1 MKIIGV
7 FHGIDPAACL
17 FVDGEL
23 VAYVEEERLIR
34 FKHAAGQFP
43 IRSIAYCCESQ
54 GIDISEVDYLAYGW
68 DCEAYT
74 DGRLAQFYEQVNA
87 QYPPDSGTL
96 GWQRSNLSHFNMDRQ
111 RELFRSQLVR
121 FFGDVELPPLKTIPH
136 HYSHAITAYHM
147 SELDDSLVLTID
159 GSGDSQTTCVWR
171 GQGDNLDMLHEIKIP
186 HSLGW
191 FYAAMTEYL
200 GFKAYDGEYK
210 VMGLA
215 AFGRPN
221 LQYRKALEQIVT
233 VADDGFSFC
242 INPKAIHHG
251 NHTFSYRHTDYL
263 VELFGLEPRL
273 GNIPIDARHEDL
285 AYETQRMLEV
295 TVLRLL
301 SHFQEETGIRN
312 LCISGGVG
320 LNVKMNSA
328 IHKSSL
334 FDKILPFPI
343 PSDSGT
349 GIGAAAALHYEL
361 TGERVKPL
369 KHVYLGPGYTDDEIE
384 LQIKSC
390 GLSYERCDDIAEA
403 TADLLAAGK
412 VVGWFQGRLEGGP
425 RALGSRSILA
435 DSRTVEA
442 RDRVNQAIKFREYW
456 RPFCPSLA
464 VESKD
469 RFMKQ
474 ADEAPYMIMAFD
486 ATEESAEKAKA
497 VVHIDGTMRVQTV
510 NPEHNPVYHRLLKA
524 FEQRAGIPIVLNTS
538 FNIKG
543 EAIVC
548 SPRDALRTFWT
559 TGLDALAIGPFL
571 IEKPCQPTPIAPE
584 DVIR

>member
-1 MKIIGV
+1 
-7 FHGIDPAACL
+7 
-17 FVDGEL
+17 
-23 VAYVEEERLIR
+23 
-34 FKHAAGQFP
+34 
-43 IRSIAYCCESQ
+43 
-54 GIDISEVDYLAYGW
+54 
-68 DCEAYT
+68 
-74 DGRLAQFYEQVNA
+74 
-87 QYPPDSGTL
+87 
-96 GWQRSNLSHFNMDRQ
+96 
-111 RELFRSQLVR
+111 
-121 FFGDVELPPLKTIPH
+121 
-136 HYSHAITAYHM
+136 
-147 SELDDSLVLTID
+147 
-159 GSGDSQTTCVWR
+159 
-171 GQGDNLDMLHEIKIP
+171 
-186 HSLGW
+186 
-191 FYAAMTEYL
+191 
-200 GFKAYDGEYK
+200 
-210 VMGLA
+210 MGLA

-221 LQYRKALEQIVT
+221 LKYRAALEKIVT
-233 VADDGFSFC
+233 AAEDGFSYRVD
-242 INPKAIHHG
+242 PKAIHHG
-251 NHTFSYRHTDYL
+251 KHTFSYRHTDYL
-263 VELFGLEPRL
+263 VELFDLEPRL
-273 GNIPIDARHEDL
+273 GDIPIDERHEDL
-285 AYETQRMLEV
+285 AYETQRILEV

-301 SHFQEETGIRN
+301 SHFQNKTGIRN

-328 IHKSSL
+328 IHKSGL

-349 GIGAAAALHYEL
+349 GIGAAVATHYQE

-390 GLSYERCDDIAEA
+390 GLEYERCGNIADA
-403 TADLLAAGK
+403 TAELLANGK

-435 DSRTVEA
+435 DSRTIEA

-464 VESKD
+464 VENID

-486 ATEESAEKAKA
+486 ATDESAEKAKA

-510 NPEHNPVYHRLLKA
+510 NAEHNAIYHRLLKA
-524 FEQRAGIPIVLNTS
+524 FEKRAGIPIVLNTS

-571 IEKPCQPTPIAPE
+571 IEKPNKPAPIAPE